1 MVTKPMGLV
10 KNAQQSA
17 TGHMIGDNENERKA
31 SSRYL
36 QQNFK
41 KMAQM

>member
-1 MVTKPMGLV
+1 MGLV
-10 KNAQQSA
+10 KKAQQSA
-17 TGHMIGDNENERKA
+17 TGDMTGQNERERKA

-41 KMAQM
+41 KMA